1 MTEIC
6 IIVALSEKNRVIGK
20 DGKLPWPNISA
31 DMRHFK
37 DCTKTHPV
45 IMGRNTFESIVESL
59 KKPLPNRQNIVV
71 THRRLTIPGVVVK
84 HDLPEAIELGKR
96 LDEEKVFIIGGG
108 EIYKQALEL
117 PLREQISR
125 LYLTIVEGD
134 FSGDTFFPDY
144 SGFKKIKEEEG
155 EEKGIKYKFVELI

>member
-6 IIVALSEKNRVIGK
+6 IIAALAGENRVIGK
-20 DGKLPWPNISA
+20 DGKLPWPNIST
-31 DMRHFK
+31 DMKHFK
-37 DCTKTHPV
+37 DLTGRHPV
-45 IMGRNTFESIVESL
+45 IMGRITFESIIESL
-59 KKPLPNRQNIVV
+59 KKPLPNRQNIMI
-71 THRRLTIPGVVVK
+71 TRKRLSIDGVMVK
-84 HDLPEAIELGKR
+84 HSLEEAIEQGKR
-96 LDEEKVFIIGGG
+96 LDSEKVFIIGGG